1 MKSSQLALPALDMV
15 PGQVVR
21 GRQNPLHWKFSERL
35 KRARREKN
43 LTADNL
49 SVAAGVSNSAVS
61 HLEAGARLPHLPTLE
76 RIANALHVSPG
87 WLAFGADSPFEPLD
101 GLRCSLLAERLR
113 VARNERGWSLRELDR
128 QAGVAV
134 GASRSIEAGGMPTLD
149 TIELVAKA
157 LQVSPAWL
165 AFGVGS
171 AEGKARRRANAQL
184 SGQTL

>member
-1 MKSSQLALPALDMV
+1 MV

-21 GRQNPLHWKFSERL
+21 GRQNPLHWKFSARL

-43 LTADNL
+43 VTADNL

-61 HLEAGARLPHLPTLE
+61 HLEAGARLPRLPTLE
-76 RIANALHVSPG
+76 RIANALQVSPG
-87 WLAFGADSPFEPLD
+87 WLAFGADAEFEPFD
-101 GLRCSLLAERLR
+101 GLRCALLAERLR
-113 VARNERGWSLRELDR
+113 VARTERGWSLRELDR

-149 TIELVAKA
+149 TVELVAKA

-165 AFGVGS
+165 AFGAGS
-171 AEGKARRRANAQL
+171 AEVTQGHFDTSSFQRRAI
-184 SGQTL
+184 SP

>member
-1 MKSSQLALPALDMV
+1 ML

-43 LTADNL
+43 VTADNL

-61 HLEAGARLPHLPTLE
+61 HLEAGARLPRLPTLE
-76 RIANALHVSPG
+76 RIANALQVSPG
-87 WLAFGADSPFEPLD
+87 WLAFGADAEFEPFD
-101 GLRCSLLAERLR
+101 GLRCSMLADRLR
-113 VARNERGWSLRELDR
+113 AGRNERGWSLRELDR

-149 TIELVAKA
+149 TVELVAKA

-171 AEGKARRRANAQL
+171 ADSTDRRHTSTSLPGN
-184 SGQTL
+184 TL